1 METDY
6 DTGQLRYIKSPFLT
20 ALAHFSVTLLNIHTP
35 PWTKLYRRPPKTVI
49 ILHVGELCIHQT
61 DNLTFNQ
68 NSPHETHWNFF
79 FFFFGKFI
87 AKISCYN
94 KSNFGVIVLD

>member
-35 PWTKLYRRPPKTVI
+35 PWTKLYRRPQKQSLYYMWASYAFIRQI
-49 ILHVGELCIHQT
+49 I
-61 DNLTFNQ
+61 
-68 NSPHETHWNFF
+68 
-79 FFFFGKFI
+79 
-87 AKISCYN
+87 
-94 KSNFGVIVLD
+94 